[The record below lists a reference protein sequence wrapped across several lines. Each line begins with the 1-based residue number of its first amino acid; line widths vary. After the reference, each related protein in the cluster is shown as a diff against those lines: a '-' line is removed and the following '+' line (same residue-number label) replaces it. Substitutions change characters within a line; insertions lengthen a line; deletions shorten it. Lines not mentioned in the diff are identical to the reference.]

1 MNCAEFEIIL
11 ADYIDDALSA
21 GDRAALEQHA
31 SSCAGC
37 GQLLQDASSAVTFL
51 KRADDVTPPPE
62 LITRIA
68 YQAPMGRTR
77 EPFERQNFLSKLASK
92 WLQPILQP
100 RLAMGMAMTILSF
113 AMLERCTGVHVQ
125 HIQAAD
131 LNPVR
136 VWGGLEDKSVRLKD
150 RAVKYYENLRW
161 VYEIET
167 RLKALQDQQ
176 EASQDQAPQN
186 QGPPAKSS
194 AGQESQHTNKE
205 NQGVTAPDGL
215 NNQGKKK

>member
-1 MNCAEFEIIL
+1 MNCGEFEVLL
-11 ADYIDDALSA
+11 ADYLDDTL
-21 GDRAALEQHA
+21 GTDERAMVEHHAATCASCRELLE
-31 SSCAGC
+31 
-37 GQLLQDASSAVTFL
+37 DASGAVSFL
-51 KRADDVTPPPE
+51 KRAEDIAPPPE

-68 YQAPMGRTR
+68 YQAPVGRTR
-77 EPFERQNFLSKLASK
+77 LPFERQGLFSRLTSK

-125 HIQAAD
+125 HLQAAD

-136 VWGGLEDKSVRLKD
+136 IWGGVEDRAFRVKD

-167 RLKALQDQQ
+167 RLKTLQEQQ
-176 EASQDQAPQN
+176 DASQPEQGNKADSGRANQN
-186 QGPPAKSS
+186 NNDDA
-194 AGQESQHTNKE
+194 N
-205 NQGVTAPDGL
+205 APDHQ
-215 NNQGKKK
+215 NNGAKAR